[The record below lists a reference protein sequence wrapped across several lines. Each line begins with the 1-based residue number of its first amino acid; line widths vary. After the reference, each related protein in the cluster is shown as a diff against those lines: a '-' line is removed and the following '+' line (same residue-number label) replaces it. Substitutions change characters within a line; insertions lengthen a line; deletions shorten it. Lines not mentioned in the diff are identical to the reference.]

1 MRILVTGAG
10 ALGGY
15 YGACLTRVGR
25 DVTFLVRQRRSEQIA
40 RHGLRVISPNGDFAV
55 TASTIRAGDI
65 REPFDL
71 VLVAVK
77 SYSLNEAMEHFAP
90 AVGSTTA
97 ILPIINGMGHLDSL
111 SARFGAE
118 CVLGGVARV
127 GGTLDDEGRVV
138 HIEGNE
144 LVFGEIPGG
153 FSDRSR
159 ALSAL
164 FQNSGF
170 TARAS
175 EIILQ
180 DMWEKWV
187 QLGTGASMTCMMR
200 GTLGDILTA
209 PGGREAILQ
218 LLDEC
223 CAIATAAGYEPRPT
237 VIERLTAMVT
247 TEGSPLKASM
257 LRDIERGSVTEGE
270 HILGDLAERAR
281 ALGIATPIL
290 DLARIHVAAYE
301 RGREGHQTAP

>member
-97 ILPIINGMGHLDSL
+97 ILPIINGMAHLDSL